1 MEKDSQL
8 LESSSEMRFVGL
20 CTGGLAAVAAASV
33 TCVSELLRLVPEFVR
48 ISLRLGVAASQ
59 RSRNIEFSKGNWAI
73 AVNRHSF
80 DEMRCIIENFHQSQ
94 VSLKSAGRTTS
105 TLINA

>member
-8 LESSSEMRFVGL
+8 LGSSSEMRFLGL

-33 TCVSELLRLVPEFVR
+33 TCVSELLQLVPEFVR
-48 ISLRLGVAASQ
+48 ISLRLGIAASQ
-59 RSRNIEFSKGNWAI
+59 RSRSIEFSKGNWAI
-73 AVNRHSF
+73 VVDRYSF
-80 DEMRCIIENFHQSQ
+80 DEMNCIVRNFHQSQ
-94 VSLKSAGRTTS
+94 VSLKSATHTTS